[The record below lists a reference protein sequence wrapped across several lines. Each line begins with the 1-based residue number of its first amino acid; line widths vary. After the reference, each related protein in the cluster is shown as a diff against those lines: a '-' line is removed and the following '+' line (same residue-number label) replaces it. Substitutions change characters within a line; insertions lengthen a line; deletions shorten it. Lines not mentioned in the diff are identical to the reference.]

1 VELYEEFAGQRD
13 EFEILAFHDSSAKS
27 LDDLDEKLKS
37 IVADVWG
44 HPLPFP
50 ILLDASGETVAGW
63 GINSYPTILLIDPEG
78 RLLRDG
84 DVEMLRKKLE
94 ETSAP

>member
-1 VELYEEFAGQRD
+1 MKLYEEFADRRD
-13 EFEILAFHDSSAKS
+13 EFEILAFHDSSAES
-27 LDDLDEKLKS
+27 LDDLDDKLKP
-37 IVADVWG
+37 IIADVWG

-50 ILLDASGETVAGW
+50 ILLDASGETIAGW

-78 RLLRDG
+78 RLVRDG

-94 ETSAP
+94 EIREP